1 MKGRWTV
8 WQALQSASDEQNK
21 EIILPENLNHEERWN
36 VMKETVAVLT
46 AAIAII
52 GAIAEAAKAF
62 E

>member
-1 MKGRWTV
+1 MRWKV
-8 WQALQSASDEQNK
+8 WQALQSASDEKNK
-21 EIILPENLNHEERWN
+21 ETILPEKWKVKVRWK

-52 GAIAEAAKAF
+52 GAISEAAKSF